1 MYEHQRKHH
10 RVSLRTELWI
20 GQDGI
25 FTRTDELLRDL
36 SVGGAFVQ
44 SRQVFP
50 IGSVLNFR
58 FKVPKVTNL
67 VTCTA
72 IVRNMEVGDGL
83 GVQFLDLSGEN
94 FRQVEQYVKDV
105 LGSAPQSSIL

>member
-1 MYEHQRKHH
+1 MNEFHREHP

-25 FTRTDELLRDL
+25 FTRTDEFLRDL

-50 IGSVLNFR
+50 IGSILNLR
-58 FKVPKVTNL
+58 FKIPNVQNFI
-67 VTCTA
+67 TCSG

-94 FRQVEQYVKDV
+94 LRQVGQYIERT
-105 LGSAPQSSIL
+105 LETPHPF

>member
-1 MYEHQRKHH
+1 MYELQREHP

-25 FTRTDELLRDL
+25 FTRTDELLRDV
-36 SVGGAFVQ
+36 SVGGAYLQ

-58 FKVPKVTNL
+58 FKIPNVTNF
-67 VTCTA
+67 VSCTA
-72 IVRNMEVGDGL
+72 IVRNMEVGGGI

-94 FRQVEQYVKDV
+94 RKLIEQYVEKALEPDPR
-105 LGSAPQSSIL
+105 S